1 MEAIVLAGG
10 LGTRL
15 RSVISDIPKCMA
27 PVGDR
32 PFLSILL
39 NKLARQDDI
48 DRVILS
54 VGYLK
59 ESVIEWVVKNRSKYP
74 FEINFAVEDNPLG
87 TGGGI
92 RLALEKCRQEEIVI
106 LNGDTYFDLDLD
118 ALKSS
123 FAALTI
129 ALKPLTDFDRYGA
142 VEMDDNGV
150 IRSFSEKQFRKKGL
164 INGGVYLIRRS
175 SLDLSSYPEKF
186 SFEKDVLEPLSS
198 TGNVHGIVQD
208 GYFIDIGIPD
218 DYTVAQLKWGPWTTL
233 LLDRDGVINTLRPD
247 DYVKNWSEFEFRPS
261 FLELIPELSEKFKH
275 IFVVT
280 NQRGVGKG
288 LMSQCELEEIH
299 RRMISTI
306 NGVGGRIDKIYCCTA
321 TDGSDPRRK
330 PNIGMWDEIMRDFPE
345 MKSEDCVM
353 LGDSE
358 TDMEFASN
366 CGIKGLRIN
375 W

>member
-1 MEAIVLAGG
+1 MEAIILAGG

-15 RSVISDIPKCMA
+15 RSVIRDIPKCMA

-32 PFLSILL
+32 PFLSVLL
-39 NKLARQDDI
+39 DKLSENSNI
-48 DRVILS
+48 SRVILS

-59 ESVIEWVVKNRSKYP
+59 DSIIEWIDSNRSQYS
-74 FEINFAVEDNPLG
+74 FEIVFAAEECPLG

-92 RLALEKCRQEEIVI
+92 RLALSKCTQEEIVI
-106 LNGDTYFDLDLD
+106 LNGDTYFDVDLN
-118 ALKSS
+118 AMKSS
-123 FAALTI
+123 SSALTI
-129 ALKPLTDFDRYGA
+129 ALKPMYDFDRYGA
-142 VEMDDNGV
+142 VELDNNG
-150 IRSFSEKQFRKKGL
+150 IIKSFSEKRFCKKGL
-164 INGGVYLIRRS
+164 VNGGVYLIRRS
-175 SLDLSSYPEKF
+175 LLDLSSYPESF
-186 SFEKDVLEPLSS
+186 SFEKDVLEPMAS
-198 TGNVHGIVQD
+198 TGNLHGVVQD
-208 GYFIDIGIPD
+208 VYFIDIGIPE
-218 DYTVAQLKWGPWTTL
+218 DYAVAQLKWGHWSTL

-247 DYVKNWSEFEFRPS
+247 DYVKNWSEFEFRPR

-321 TDGSDPRRK
+321 TDDSDPRRK
-330 PNIGMWDEIMRDFPE
+330 PNTGMWDEILRDYPE
-345 MKSEDCVM
+345 IEPVDCVL

-358 TDMEFASN
+358 SDMAFASN
-366 CGIKGLRIN
+366 CGIKGLRIS